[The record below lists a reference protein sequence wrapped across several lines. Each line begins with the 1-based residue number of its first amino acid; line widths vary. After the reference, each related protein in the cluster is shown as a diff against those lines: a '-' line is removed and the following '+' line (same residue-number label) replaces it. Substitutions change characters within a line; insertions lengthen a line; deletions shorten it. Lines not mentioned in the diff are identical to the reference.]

1 MSTTFDISNSVLI
14 REQIADLERVKSDL
28 ETARGRAITEGQ
40 RLAEEAAYGGAHY
53 GRLGLML
60 AAHRERMDDAFA
72 ELIGPINQRIEA
84 LNNEI
89 GRVYA

>member
-1 MSTTFDISNSVLI
+1 MLDTAINPSISI
-14 REQIADLERVKSDL
+14 CEQIADLERVKSDL
-28 ETARGRAITEGQ
+28 EAERGRAISQGQ
-40 RLAEEAAYGGAHY
+40 RLAEEAAYGGVSY
-53 GRLGLML
+53 GRLWVLL

-72 ELIGPINQRIEA
+72 EVIGPINRRLEA